1 MLFSSPFLDKGKKKR
16 YTDTVKCCDR
26 NGCKSNEIEERGE
39 TMPSIMRS
47 VNIISRCGAM
57 YRADKMPNTE
67 ISACHHM
74 YVLSICRH
82 PGISQ
87 EQLARHICLNK
98 SNVTRSLATLEENGF
113 VERRQSDADKRV
125 TLVYPTKKML
135 ALYPKVKEIADSWNE
150 YLSADLTEE
159 ERELFQKTLEKIS
172 KRAQTYID
180 SGDAPSPLTFRKDIS
195 PE

>member
-1 MLFSSPFLDKGKKKR
+1 
-16 YTDTVKCCDR
+16 
-26 NGCKSNEIEERGE
+26 
-39 TMPSIMRS
+39 MPS
-47 VNIISRCGAM
+47 
-57 YRADKMPNTE
+57 TE

-98 SNVTRSLATLEENGF
+98 SNVARSLATLEENGF

-125 TLVYPTKKML
+125 TLVYPTEKML
-135 ALYPKVKEIADSWNE
+135 ALYPKVKELADSWNE
-150 YLSADLTEE
+150 YLSADLTKA
-159 ERELFQKTLEKIS
+159 EREIFQKTLEKIS
-172 KRAQTYID
+172 IRAQAYID
-180 SGDAPSPLTFRKDIS
+180 SGDASTPLTFRKDTT